1 MAEHGGWHYYGNS
14 TVLCRC
20 NSWHRVCALQC
31 THLLQGWPHVASWFV
46 FHEMS
51 EFCSFAVRMCTFP
64 FQSGP
69 RIPQAMEIPVPFSTT
84 INVLVDN
91 SFDGEGVVTAGAVS
105 CED

>member
-20 NSWHRVCALQC
+20 NSQHRVCALQC
-31 THLLQGWPHVASWFV
+31 THLLQGAHVTSWFV
-46 FHEMS
+46 FLERS
-51 EFCSFAVRMCTFP
+51 EFVAETTRMCVFP
-64 FQSGP
+64 IFQSGP
-69 RIPQAMEIPVPFSTT
+69 WIPQAMEIPVPFSTT